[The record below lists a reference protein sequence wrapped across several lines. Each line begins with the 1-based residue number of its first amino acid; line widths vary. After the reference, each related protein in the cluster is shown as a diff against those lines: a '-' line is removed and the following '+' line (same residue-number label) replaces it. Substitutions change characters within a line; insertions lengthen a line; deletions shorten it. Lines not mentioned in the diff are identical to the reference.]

1 MFEYI
6 KGTLVDK
13 DPSKAVVEAGG
24 IGYRLSIPLSTFNRL
39 PPLKNPVE
47 LDLSH
52 IVREDSETLY
62 AFMTQDE
69 RNLFETVLTVSGIGP
84 KTASAII
91 GHIDI
96 AAFQNAIAHSDI
108 RLLSKI
114 PGIGKK
120 TAERLVIEMRDK
132 FKGRGKNAFNAAPQ
146 LLENSLH
153 SDAFSALI
161 NLGYTPL
168 DAQKAI
174 QVVLAEKKEEL
185 DLGKLITA
193 ALQKI

>member
-6 KGTLVDK
+6 KGTLTEK
-13 DPSKAVVEAGG
+13 DPLRAIVEAGG

-39 PPLKNPVE
+39 PALKSTVE
-47 LDLSH
+47 LYLSH
-52 IVREDSETLY
+52 VVREDSETLY
-62 AFMTQDE
+62 AFLTKEE
-69 RNLFETVLTVSGIGP
+69 RNLFETVTTVSGIGP
-84 KTASAII
+84 KTGIAII

-96 AAFQNAIAHSDI
+96 ASFQKAVANSDI

-120 TAERLVIEMRDK
+120 TAERLIIEMRDK
-132 FKGRGKNAFNAAPQ
+132 FKGKGKGSFVAAPQ
-146 LLENSLH
+146 IQENDLL
-153 SDAFSALI
+153 SDALSALL
-161 NLGYTPL
+161 NLGYAPL

-174 QVVLAEKKEEL
+174 QAVLAEKNEEP
-185 DLGKLITA
+185 DLGRLIAA